1 MYFIVHAAFGRIKLM
16 MMIMC
21 LVGYYTLLNFNFHLY
36 KNAFSSRRKVVMSSP
51 NNCPRDM

>member
-36 KNAFSSRRKVVMSSP
+36 KNAFSSRWQVVMSSP